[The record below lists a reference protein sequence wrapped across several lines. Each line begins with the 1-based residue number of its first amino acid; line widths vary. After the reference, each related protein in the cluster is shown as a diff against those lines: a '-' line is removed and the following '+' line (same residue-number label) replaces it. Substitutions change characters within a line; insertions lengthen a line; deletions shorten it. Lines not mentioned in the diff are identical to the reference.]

1 MKVAPRPQVAV
12 QLSSEQQIRI
22 QVKRIFFIT
31 QQKNFKLCSAV
42 ATIVNPSEHPRAAA
56 KRKGSGSAMH
66 PKRVEQLAARIR
78 ENQRASVNSRNAI
91 THIEAAHTKLVQLQ
105 TARQQMKAELAHC
118 IDERDNALREVK
130 LLRVE
135 LRKYKTPDMV

>member
-1 MKVAPRPQVAV
+1 
-12 QLSSEQQIRI
+12 
-22 QVKRIFFIT
+22 
-31 QQKNFKLCSAV
+31 
-42 ATIVNPSEHPRAAA
+42 
-56 KRKGSGSAMH
+56 MH